1 MTINRDPLKS
11 PFPILI
17 MLLALLFTL
26 VFQSCKKSRSDMGKT
41 LFKKT
46 KNKVFK
52 DVTPEG
58 FAPVFQQVL
67 EQQKSKL
74 NNAGIITAYYQHNE
88 YDPVLLMDH
97 IDNDDIKNAIN
108 YYNKAGEHGLNPTL
122 FQSAQIDTL
131 LHRFYDKKKLKT
143 LDEAYRDIAQIE
155 LLLANSLINYSNALQ
170 FGVINPRRIYSRY
183 FTATAR
189 PDTAFMQHVFEV
201 PSFKNYLDSIQPK
214 KPEYLA
220 LQKSLAEGYT
230 APGMTQQ
237 ETQRL
242 LIVNLERLRWRNK
255 PTENRYVIVNIANYQ
270 LDLMNNGASE
280 LNMKVCV
287 GEGRNKDHTDNLV
300 EYDDSDKVDRPF
312 SRETP
317 QLNSMIN
324 QAQVNPVWNIPES
337 IAGKEIIVE
346 AQKDPYYLSNK
357 NINVYKNGKLVD
369 DPETIDW
376 GSASATEYS
385 FKQQPGEDNALGKI
399 KFLFPNKSSVY
410 LHDTPAKLPFTKDM
424 RAVSH
429 GCVRL
434 EKPLDFARALFG
446 DGSKKYTLVEKLMG
460 QDKSE
465 PTDLSVS
472 PKMPVYIT
480 YITCWPDSTGQIQVR
495 PDVYGLDI
503 VLYAHL
509 QKVLGV

>member
-1 MTINRDPLKS
+1 
-11 PFPILI
+11 
-17 MLLALLFTL
+17 
-26 VFQSCKKSRSDMGKT
+26 MGKI

-52 DVTPEG
+52 DVTPDG

-74 NNAGIITAYYQHNE
+74 NNAGIIADYYQHND

-97 IDNDDIKNAIN
+97 IENDDIKNVVT
-108 YYNKAGEHGLNPTL
+108 YYNNAGQHGLDPKL

-131 LHRFYDKKKLKT
+131 LHRFYDKKKLKQ
-143 LDEAYRDIAQIE
+143 LDEAYRDMAQME

-170 FGVINPRRIYSRY
+170 FGVINPRRIYARY

-189 PDTAFMQHVFEV
+189 PDTTFMKHVFEV
-201 PSFKNYLDSIQPK
+201 TSFKNYLDSIQPK

-220 LQKSLAEGYT
+220 LQKSLADGYV
-230 APGMTQQ
+230 APGLTLQ
-237 ETQRL
+237 ETQRVL
-242 LIVNLERLRWRNK
+242 TVNLERLRWRNK
-255 PTENRYVIVNIANYQ
+255 PSENRYVIVNIADYR
-270 LDLMNNGASE
+270 LDVINNGASE

-287 GEGRNKDHTDNLV
+287 GEGRNKDQQSSLV
-300 EYDDSDKVDRPF
+300 EYEDSDKVDRPF

-324 QAQVNPVWNIPES
+324 EAQANPVWNIPES

-357 NINVYKNGKLVD
+357 NINVYRDGKLVE

-410 LHDTPAKLPFTKDM
+410 LHDTPAKLPFTKEM

-465 PTDLSVS
+465 PTDISVS

-480 YITCWPDSTGQIQVR
+480 YITCWPDAAGQIQVR

-509 QKVLGV
+509 QKLMGV